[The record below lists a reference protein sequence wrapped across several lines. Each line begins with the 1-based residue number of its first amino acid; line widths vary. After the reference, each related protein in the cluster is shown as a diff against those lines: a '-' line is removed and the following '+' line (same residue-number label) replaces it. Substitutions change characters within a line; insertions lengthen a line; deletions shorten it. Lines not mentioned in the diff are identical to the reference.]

1 MMAGLDLPVMAFK
14 ALFLSLLLAVA
25 VIDLRTFL
33 IPNRLLL
40 AGLALGLPLLLWSR
54 VHPLAYAVAGMAVVG
69 GIMLLVALLA
79 RGGMGAGDVKLAGV
93 MGFFLGPGPGLVAL
107 FVGFLCGAVLGLL
120 AMLLWG
126 KGRKDYV
133 PFGPALAAGGVV
145 ALFWG
150 QRIWEYYSF
159 YAGLTR

>member
-1 MMAGLDLPVMAFK
+1 MTAGLDLPVMAFK
-14 ALFLSLLLAVA
+14 GVFLILLVLAA

-40 AGLALGLPLLLWSR
+40 AGLALGLPLLLWSGA
-54 VHPLAYAVAGMAVVG
+54 HPLSSAVVG
-69 GIMLLVALLA
+69 MVVVGGVMLVVALLA

-107 FVGFLCGAVLGLL
+107 FVGFLAGAVLALL
-120 AMLLWG
+120 AMLVLH

-133 PFGPALAAGGVV
+133 PFGPALATGGVV

-150 QRIWEYYSF
+150 QRMWEYYSF

>member
-1 MMAGLDLPVMAFK
+1 MMGLDLPVMAFK
-14 ALFLSLLLAVA
+14 GVFLILLVVAA
-25 VIDLRTFL
+25 VIDLRSYL

-40 AGLALGLPLLLWSR
+40 AGLAVGLPLLLWSR
-54 VHPLAYAVAGMAVVG
+54 AHPLSQALAGMGVLG
-69 GIMLLVALLA
+69 GIMLGVALLA

-107 FVGFLCGAVLGLL
+107 FVGFLAGAVLGVL

-133 PFGPALAAGGVV
+133 PFGPALAAGGIV

-150 QRIWEYYSF
+150 QRMWEYYSF